1 MIKFKN
7 KQKFMGLINNKKKG
21 LKMTKLNAN
30 QKKVEFIKLVGEEHT
45 NQINS
50 SITEIAVY

>member
-30 QKKVEFIKLVGEEHT
+30 QKKVEFIKLVG
-45 NQINS
+45 
-50 SITEIAVY
+50 